1 MTILFSPSLNTEFD
15 TNVTPLDQIPADAL
29 KFANIF
35 ASKSDADATLEV
47 TPVVEIKAE
56 VLENV
61 TNSKKG

>member
-15 TNVTPLDQIPADAL
+15 TNITPLDQIPADAFDAT
-29 KFANIF
+29 KVAQKN
-35 ASKSDADATLEV
+35 SDMTLEV

-61 TNSKKG
+61 TNSKKD